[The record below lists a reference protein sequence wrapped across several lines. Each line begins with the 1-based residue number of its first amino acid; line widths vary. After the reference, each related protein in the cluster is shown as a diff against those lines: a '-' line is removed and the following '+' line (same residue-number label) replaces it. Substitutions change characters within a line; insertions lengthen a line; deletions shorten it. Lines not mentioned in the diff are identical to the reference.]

1 MERSGQKK
9 VNEQFTEVI
18 LQNPLF
24 LDLDPTIQGLP
35 LVLHAVSL
43 TRETGKHISHGQE
56 KQARQTS
63 ESVDD
68 LDLVNGVN
76 RRREALKEIKG
87 AEMSG

>member
-9 VNEQFTEVI
+9 VDEQFTEVI

-43 TRETGKHISHGQE
+43 TRETG
-56 KQARQTS
+56 
-63 ESVDD
+63 
-68 LDLVNGVN
+68 
-76 RRREALKEIKG
+76 
-87 AEMSG
+87 

>member
-43 TRETGKHISHGQE
+43 TRETGKHITRAGKTSKANLGIGQ
-56 KQARQTS
+56 RP
-63 ESVDD
+63 
-68 LDLVNGVN
+68 
-76 RRREALKEIKG
+76 
-87 AEMSG
+87 